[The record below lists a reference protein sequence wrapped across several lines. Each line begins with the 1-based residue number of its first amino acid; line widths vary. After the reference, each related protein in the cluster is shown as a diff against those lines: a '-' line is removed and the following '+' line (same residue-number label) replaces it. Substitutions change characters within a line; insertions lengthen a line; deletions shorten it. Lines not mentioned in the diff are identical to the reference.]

1 MLLSKGF
8 YLVTDKGNVR
18 SKQTVNREGETI
30 HTPLRSRT
38 IQAARDMATL
48 TNDAFILVCNADEG
62 AEWK

>member
-1 MLLSKGF
+1 MLLRKGF

-18 SKQTVNREGETI
+18 SKQTANKEGEAV

-48 TNDAFILVCNADEG
+48 TNDAFILCCNAEEG